1 MSELLA
7 ALSDSA
13 VDKVVMAQAG
23 SPYELT
29 SNMDGCSSALCI
41 RRAVTI
47 EAEVEGGVVLDGMV
61 ARRVIYVESGGAA
74 ELIGLCITRGYSGV
88 CMHSE
93 PA

>member
-1 MSELLA
+1 MTELLA

-47 EAEVEGGVVLDGMV
+47 EAEVEGGVVLDGMG
-61 ARRVIYVESGGAA
+61 ARRVITVYSGGTAD
-74 ELIGLCITRGYSGV
+74 LVGLNITRGVIGV
-88 CMHSE
+88 TTHS
-93 PA
+93 